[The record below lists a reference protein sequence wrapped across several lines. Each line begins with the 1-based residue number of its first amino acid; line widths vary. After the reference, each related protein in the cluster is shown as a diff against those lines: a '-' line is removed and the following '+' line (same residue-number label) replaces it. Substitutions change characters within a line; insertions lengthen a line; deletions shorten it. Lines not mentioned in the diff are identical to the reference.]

1 MKKALSTIGAL
12 CCAAIFSG
20 CWTIARTSAPDV
32 ALTRAAANAS
42 ALKIDGF
49 LSYEVEYMPTY
60 GVSMVY
66 VDHWGGPR
74 RRYGGWGH
82 YETVPVTT
90 YIPREYASDVYA
102 RQVCKQLEDC
112 GFVVNGPQAAF
123 IVSAD
128 FAGPYAPEGSDW
140 RAAAVD
146 LCSLFFAWY
155 EATGWELDLRIREA
169 ATGRVVF
176 SHRYSQEFSCS
187 AFSPFWIFGIAAHRE
202 TDVSWQSA
210 WCKTMLVRRAA
221 ADVSA
226 FFATEAGGQKK
237 TDGGATGK

>member
-1 MKKALSTIGAL
+1 MDRLGKTIIAAGAL
-12 CCAAIFSG
+12 ALCG
-20 CWTIARTSAPDV
+20 CWTITRTATPEV
-32 ALTRAAANAS
+32 ETARAAANAP
-42 ALKIDGF
+42 ALSVDGF
-49 LSYEVEYMPTY
+49 VSQEIEYVPSYGWST
-60 GVSMVY
+60 VY
-66 VDHWGGPR
+66 VEHWGGPR
-74 RRYGGWGH
+74 HRHAGWGH
-82 YETVPVTT
+82 YESVPVTT
-90 YIPREYASDVYA
+90 YVAREYESDAYTRMA
-102 RQVCKQLEDC
+102 RKGLEDC
-112 GFVVNGPQAAF
+112 GFLVNGPKAAF

-210 WCKTMLVRRAA
+210 WCKTMLVRRAV

-226 FFATEAGGQKK
+226 FFAAAAGGQK
-237 TDGGATGK
+237 TDGAAADK